1 MEKFKARLVAKG
13 YTQEY
18 GVDFEE
24 TFSPVVRVQSI
35 RAILSLVAF
44 FDFELYQM
52 DVKTAFLNGDLEEDV
67 YMEQPEGFIS
77 KGDENKVCKLEK
89 SIYGLKQASR
99 QWNLKFHESVTV
111 LGFMQNSSEPCVY
124 VKKNSN
130 KVAILTLYVDDILLA
145 GNDIEMLSEIK
156 QWLFKTFEMKDLG
169 EASYI
174 LGIKIERDRVNKKLS
189 LSQEKYIET
198 LLEKFHMVDCLSGRI
213 PYNFLRPLSQKDC
226 PKNEQRQTRPKV
238 TPVCICYR
246 KSYVSHDLYSIR
258 YYFFSQYG

>member
-24 TFSPVVRVQSI
+24 TFSPAVRVQSI

-44 FDFELYQM
+44 FDFELYQIY
-52 DVKTAFLNGDLEEDV
+52 VKTAFLNGDLEEDV
-67 YMEQPEGFIS
+67 YMEQPKGFIS
-77 KGDENKVCKLEK
+77 KGYENKACKLEK

-130 KVAILTLYVDDILLA
+130 KFAILTLYVDDILLA

-169 EASYI
+169 EESYI
-174 LGIKIERDRVNKKLS
+174 LWIKIERDQVNKKLS
-189 LSQEKYIET
+189 LS
-198 LLEKFHMVDCLSGRI
+198 
-213 PYNFLRPLSQKDC
+213 
-226 PKNEQRQTRPKV
+226 
-238 TPVCICYR
+238 
-246 KSYVSHDLYSIR
+246 
-258 YYFFSQYG
+258 